1 MQKLFHFFL
10 VKIIVGIAAIVAV
23 VFLTQTFGQTLLN
36 NTSLSE
42 NEQNFIL
49 ALLNS
54 GFALAV
60 YIFLFRFYEKRKITE
75 LSASNFFSFAS
86 IGFVSG
92 FILQSLFVLIIFL
105 FAQYSIL
112 HTNAITAIMP
122 AFNASLTAGFV
133 AELLIVGV
141 FFRLMEE
148 KLGTSIALIILT
160 IIFAIIHANAKNA
173 TWLSVVNTALQSG
186 IMLPATYI
194 VSRSLWFTIFM
205 HFAWDFAEPGVF
217 GGINPGN
224 SVNESLFTSKVS
236 GSEIVTGGLNGPQN
250 SIQAL
255 IICLIVSVIFLS
267 IAKKKNR
274 LIKSAGVLNSKH
286 KT

>member
-1 MQKLFHFFL
+1 MQKLLQFFL
-10 VKIIVGIAAIVAV
+10 IKIIIGIAAIVAV
-23 VFLTQTFGQTLLN
+23 VFITQTLGQTLLGK
-36 NTSLSE
+36 TSLSA
-42 NEQNFIL
+42 NEQNFVL
-49 ALLNS
+49 ALANS
-54 GFALAV
+54 GLALAV
-60 YIFLFRFYEKRKITE
+60 YIFLFRVYEKRKITE
-75 LSASNFFSFAS
+75 LSTSNLFSFAS

-92 FILQSLFVLIIFL
+92 FVLQSLFVLIIFL
-105 FAQYSIL
+105 FAEYSIL
-112 HTNAITAIMP
+112 HVNAINAVMP

-148 KLGTSIALIILT
+148 KLGTEIALIILI

-205 HFAWDFAEPGVF
+205 HFAWDFAEPGIY

-224 SVNESLFTSKVS
+224 NINESLLTSKIS
-236 GSEIVTGGLNGPQN
+236 GSDIITGGLNGPQN
-250 SIQAL
+250 SIQSF
-255 IICLIVSVIFLS
+255 IICLIVSVILLS
-267 IAKKKNR
+267 IAKRKNKF
-274 LIKSAGVLNSKH
+274 IKTSW
-286 KT
+286 KTHNV